1 MTLVPVATEEIQQGF
16 QAIPVAEHDRR
27 EVSIE
32 KLHAISNRGWPI
44 WAWDWG
50 IEWLEVKLKHV
61 GIIVPAV
68 LDTVQSCVYMNTQN
82 SQRYSCKEAITEH
95 YGW

>member
-32 KLHAISNRGWPI
+32 KLHAISNRG
-44 WAWDWG
+44 
-50 IEWLEVKLKHV
+50 
-61 GIIVPAV
+61 
-68 LDTVQSCVYMNTQN
+68 
-82 SQRYSCKEAITEH
+82 
-95 YGW
+95 